1 MMIVTRTGPSNALV
15 DESHLMHGSM
25 GTEGW
30 VGKECVIDVQLN
42 RRMDWED
49 GTEAAVFMD

>member
-1 MMIVTRTGPSNALV
+1 MNHISC
-15 DESHLMHGSM
+15 M

-30 VGKECVIDVQLN
+30 VGKECIIDVQLN

-49 GTEAAVFMD
+49 GTETAVFID